1 MMTKTDSL
9 LYGVEYPAGSGQ
21 LHYEFELRLPTVRD
35 NIEAI
40 QAVGVESNLQLNLDM
55 FARTLVRLGTI
66 PSEAITLELLEGMVD
81 DDYDVLAQAR
91 SELKK
96 KRMRPSSTSP
106 ASDAPSSLSA
116 DTASLSPEPSN

>member
-66 PSEAITLELLEGMVD
+66 PAEAITLELLEGMVD

-106 ASDAPSSLSA
+106 ASDAPSSPSA
-116 DTASLSPEPSN
+116 DTASPSPEPSN